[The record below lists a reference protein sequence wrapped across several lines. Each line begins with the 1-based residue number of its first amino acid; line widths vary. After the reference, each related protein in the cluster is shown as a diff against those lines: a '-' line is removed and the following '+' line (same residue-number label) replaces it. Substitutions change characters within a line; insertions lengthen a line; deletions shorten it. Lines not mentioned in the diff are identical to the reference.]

1 MNNQNSDKDFHGN
14 FDLSKYE
21 KYQITGFR
29 DIRAI
34 GIENQFETIVAV
46 PVDGDSLANIGI
58 FHGDLLVVKITDSYT
73 KENLC
78 VWETPHGRTAK
89 FGYESFGEI
98 ILHNKADWRKA
109 WNLTEIKLF
118 GVVVRVERD
127 LEVSK

>member
-34 GIENQFETIVAV
+34 GIENQFETIVGV
-46 PVDGDSLANIGI
+46 PVDGDSLKNIGI
-58 FHGDLLVVKITDSYT
+58 FHGDLLIVKITDSYT

-89 FGYESFGEI
+89 FGYENFDEI
-98 ILHNKADWRKA
+98 VLHNKADWKKV
-109 WNLTEIKLF
+109 WKLDEIKLF
-118 GVVVRVERD
+118 GVAIRMERD
-127 LEVSK
+127 F